1 MPITL
6 IEAAKQANDPLKS
19 GVIEMFAQSSELLR
33 VLPFENISGNA
44 IKYNR
49 EGELP
54 GVAFRGVNEAYSED
68 AGVLN
73 PVTESLVIAGGD
85 LDVDKFIIDT
95 QGAAVRA
102 THEAMKIKALA
113 ASISKKIIKGDSD
126 TDPREFDGLQ
136 KRLTGN
142 QVITAGAGTGTALS
156 LKKLDE
162 VIDAVMNPTH
172 IIVSKAI
179 RRLLSAAAR
188 SSSVGGYITY
198 QPDEFGRKVAY
209 YNDLPL
215 IVLEDADGS
224 EILGFDEA
232 ASGAA
237 SPANTCSLY
246 VVSLAPDKMTG
257 IQNGVMDVRDLG
269 ELNTKPV
276 FRTRIEWY
284 NGLCLYHGRS
294 AARLRDITNAAVT
307 A

>member
-6 IEAAKQANDPLKS
+6 VEAAKLVSDPIKS
-19 GVIEMFAQSSELLR
+19 GVIELFARSSELLR
-33 VLPFENISGNA
+33 VMPMENIAGNA

-54 GVAFRGVNEAYSED
+54 GIAFRGVNEAYTED

-73 PVTESLVIAGGD
+73 PMVESLVIAGGD
-85 LDVDKFIIDT
+85 LDVDKYILDT
-95 QGAAVRA
+95 QGMVVRSV
-102 THEAMKIKALA
+102 HEAMKVKALSA
-113 ASISKKIIKGDSD
+113 AISTKFIKGNSA

-136 KRLTGN
+136 TRLTGN
-142 QVITAGAGTGTALS
+142 QVITAGTGAGAALS

-162 VIDAVMNPTH
+162 AVDAVMNPTH
-172 IIVSKAI
+172 IICSKAV

-198 QPDEFGRKVAY
+198 APDEFGRKVAF

-224 EILGFDEA
+224 EILEFDEA

-237 SPANTCSLY
+237 SPANTGSLY
-246 VVSLAPDKMTG
+246 VVSMASDKLTG
-257 IQNGVMDVRDLG
+257 IQNGIMDVRDLG
-269 ELNTKPV
+269 EMQTKPV
-276 FRTRIEWY
+276 FRTRVEWY
-284 NGLCLYHGRS
+284 MGMCLYHGRS

>member
-1 MPITL
+1 MSLTL
-6 IEAAKQANDPLKS
+6 VEAAKQSQDPLQS
-19 GVIEMFAQSSELLR
+19 GIIETFARSSELLR
-33 VLPFENISGNA
+33 VAPIVDIEGNA

-49 EGELP
+49 EAELP
-54 GVAFRGVNEAYSED
+54 GVAFRGVNESYTAD

-73 PVTESLVIAGGD
+73 PITESLVIGGGD

-95 QGAAVRA
+95 QGMQVRSGR
-102 THEAMKIKALA
+102 EAMKVKALA
-113 ASISKKIIKGDSD
+113 ASITTKMIKGDSE

-142 QVITAGAGTGTALS
+142 QVILAGSGSGTALS

-162 VIDAVMNPTH
+162 AIDAVMNPTH
-172 IIVSKAI
+172 IICSKAI

-188 SSSVGGYITY
+188 SSSVGGYVTY
-198 QPDEFGRKVAY
+198 AQDEFGRKVTH

-215 IVLEDADGS
+215 LVLEDADGS
-224 EILGFDEA
+224 EILDFDEG

-237 SPANTCSLY
+237 SPANTTSIY
-246 VVSLAPDKMTG
+246 VVSFQPEKAALL
-257 IQNGVMDVRDLG
+257 QNGDMDVRDLG
-269 ELNTKPV
+269 ELQTKPA
-276 FRTRIEWY
+276 FRTRVEWY
-284 NGLCLYHGRS
+284 IGMALYHGRS

>member
-1 MPITL
+1 MAITL
-6 IEAAKQANDPLKS
+6 LEAAKLSQDPLKS
-19 GVIEMFAQSSELLR
+19 GVIELFARSSELLR
-33 VLPFENISGNA
+33 VMPFEPIAGNA
-44 IKYNR
+44 IKYNM
-49 EGELP
+49 EKTLP
-54 GVAFRGVNEAYSED
+54 GVAFRGVNEGYTES

-95 QGAAVRA
+95 QGSAVRS
-102 THEAMKIKALA
+102 THEAMKVKALA
-113 ASISKKIIKGDSD
+113 ASISLKIIKGDS
-126 TDPREFDGLQ
+126 TTSVKEFDGLQ

-142 QVITAGAGTGTALS
+142 QVITAGTGSGTALS

-162 VIDAVMNPTH
+162 AIDAVQNPTH
-172 IIVSKAI
+172 ILCSKAI

-188 SSSVGGYITY
+188 NSSVGGYITF

-215 IVLEDADGS
+215 LVLEDSDGS
-224 EILGFDEA
+224 EILNFDEA

-237 SPANTCSLY
+237 SPANTQSLY
-246 VVSLAPDKMTG
+246 VVSLDPTHMTG

-269 ELNTKPV
+269 ELETKPV
-276 FRTRIEWY
+276 FRTRVEWY
-284 NGLCLYHGRS
+284 VGMALYHGRS
-294 AARLRDITNAAVT
+294 ASRLRDITNAAVT

>member
-6 IEAAKQANDPLKS
+6 IEAAKQVDDPLKS

-54 GVAFRGVNEAYSED
+54 GVAFRGVNEAYTED

-95 QGAAVRA
+95 QGPSVRS

-113 ASISKKIIKGDSD
+113 AAISKKIIKGDSE

-142 QVITAGAGTGTALS
+142 QVITAGTGSGAALS

-162 VIDAVMNPTH
+162 AIDAVMNPTH

-198 QPDEFGRKVAY
+198 QADEFGRKVAF

-215 IVLEDADGS
+215 LVLEDADGT

-232 ASGAA
+232 ASGAS
-237 SPANTCSLY
+237 SPANTASLY
-246 VVSLAPDKMTG
+246 VVSLSPDKMTG
-257 IQNGVMDVRDLG
+257 IQNSVMDVRDLG

-276 FRTRIEWY
+276 FRTRVEWY
-284 NGLCLYHGRS
+284 TGLCLYHGRS